1 MKKLLLSLFFALGSL
16 SAAYAAKVTV
26 VTVERPLF
34 GFTRI
39 VNDCPYDIHF
49 YESDDYM
56 VRVVARQ
63 NDVNYIY
70 TVLRDNE
77 LRLVTSPNHKFKGNP
92 YVEIYCPPEMLLE
105 YTGTGAGSFIA
116 MTAINL
122 LNTIFEITG
131 AGNVHLG
138 IVKAK
143 NLDLRSHG
151 SGNINLNRQS
161 VIEKHTI
168 SQKGTGKVNF
178 QANPPSPNAPVNGAS
193 RSSATRSRTSTSTS
207 KPSTNSSTASKPS
220 TNSSTT
226 SKPSG
231 TSTSKPSGTS
241 TSKPSAGTST
251 SKPSAGSS
259 STSKPSTSTSSSGKT
274 STTGRSSST
283 TSRTISTS
291 RKSSNSTR
299 KTSPPTIK
307 TSSTSRTTT
316 SSGSK
321 STSSS

>member
-1 MKKLLLSLFFALGSL
+1 MKKLLLSLLMALGSL
-16 SAAYAAKVTV
+16 SAAHAAKVTV

-34 GFTRI
+34 GFTQI

-49 YESDDYM
+49 YESDDYL

-70 TVLRDNE
+70 TVLRDDM
-77 LRLVTSPNHKFKGNP
+77 LRIVTSPSHTFKGKP
-92 YVEIYCPPEMLLE
+92 YVEIYCPPEMLVM
-105 YTGTGAGSFIA
+105 YTGNGAGNFIA

-151 SGNINLNRQS
+151 SGNINLNKSS

-178 QANPPSPNAPVNGAS
+178 QANSPSPNAPVNGAS
-193 RSSATRSRTSTSTS
+193 RSRNTST
-207 KPSTNSSTASKPS
+207 
-220 TNSSTT
+220 
-226 SKPSG
+226 
-231 TSTSKPSGTS
+231 
-241 TSKPSAGTST
+241 
-251 SKPSAGSS
+251 
-259 STSKPSTSTSSSGKT
+259 
-274 STTGRSSST
+274 
-283 TSRTISTS
+283 
-291 RKSSNSTR
+291 
-299 KTSPPTIK
+299 
-307 TSSTSRTTT
+307 
-316 SSGSK
+316 
-321 STSSS
+321 

>member
-1 MKKLLLSLFFALGSL
+1 MKKLLLSLLLALGSL
-16 SAAYAAKVTV
+16 SAARAAKVTV

-34 GFTRI
+34 GFTQI

-49 YESDDYM
+49 YESDDYL

-70 TVLRDNE
+70 TVLRDDM
-77 LRLVTSPNHKFKGNP
+77 LRVVTSPSHKFKGKP
-92 YVEIYCPPEMLLE
+92 YVEIYCPPEMLVM
-105 YTGTGAGSFIA
+105 YTGNGAGNFIA

-151 SGNINLNRQS
+151 SGNINLNKSS

-178 QANPPSPNAPVNGAS
+178 QANSPSPNAPVNGAS
-193 RSSATRSRTSTSTS
+193 RSRNTSTTS
-207 KPSTNSSTASKPS
+207 KPASSTTSKPA
-220 TNSSTT
+220 SSTT

-231 TSTSKPSGTS
+231 GSSTSKPATS
-241 TSKPSAGTST
+241 TTSRTSST
-251 SKPSAGSS
+251 SRTTPTTSSKSSGSS
-259 STSKPSTSTSSSGKT
+259 STSKPAT
-274 STTGRSSST
+274 ST
-283 TSRTISTS
+283 TSR
-291 RKSSNSTR
+291 
-299 KTSPPTIK
+299 
-307 TSSTSRTTT
+307 TSSTSRTTPTT
-316 SSGSK
+316 SSKSSSTSSSRTSTTSRSTSTSK
-321 STSSS
+321 STSTSRSSGRR